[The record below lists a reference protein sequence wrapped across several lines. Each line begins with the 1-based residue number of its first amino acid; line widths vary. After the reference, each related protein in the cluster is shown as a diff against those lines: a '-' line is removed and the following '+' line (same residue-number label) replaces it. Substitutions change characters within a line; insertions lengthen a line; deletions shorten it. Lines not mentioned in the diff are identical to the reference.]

1 MSCSTEK
8 CRYGSMMGLGHPC
21 RKDCAHPKEENM
33 KKKIVVFSGAGLD
46 KESGVLTF
54 RDCQNGLWGKYKIE
68 DVATPSAWKKNR
80 EKVLD
85 FYNERRREMPTVEPN
100 LAHKELF
107 KLEEK
112 YDVTHVTQ
120 NVSDLLERGGSTNV
134 IHLHGELTKARGCY
148 NNPNNRW
155 DNQYITYDIGYDDI
169 NIGDKCAETDSQ
181 LRPHIV
187 WFEEYPLRVDEAADA
202 IRQAD
207 VLIVIGTS
215 LQIGYTLSLLGSTNA
230 KKVYYVDPEPMK
242 YLDNLGLEVEYI
254 NKVATEGIV
263 EVIEKLK

>member
-1 MSCSTEK
+1 MSK
-8 CRYGSMMGLGHPC
+8 I
-21 RKDCAHPKEENM
+21 KE
-33 KKKIVVFSGAGLD
+33 KIVVFSGAGLD
-46 KESGVLTF
+46 KESNVLTF

-68 DVATPSAWKKNR
+68 DVATPSAWRKNR

-85 FYNERRREMPTVEPN
+85 FYNERRRELPNVEPN
-100 LAHKELF
+100 SAHKALF

-112 YDVTHVTQ
+112 YDVIHVTQ
-120 NVSDLLERGGSTNV
+120 NVTDLLERGGSTKV
-134 IHLHGELTKARGCY
+134 IHLHGELTKARGCF

-155 DNQYITYDIGYDDI
+155 DNNYITYDIGYNDI

-187 WFEEYPLRVDEAADA
+187 WFEEYPLMVEDAADA
-202 IRQAD
+202 IRKAD

-215 LQIGYTLSLLGSTNA
+215 LQIGYTISLLGTTNA
-230 KKVYYVDPEPMK
+230 KKIYYVDPEPMK
-242 YLDNLGLEVEYI
+242 YLDNLGLDIEYV
-254 NKVATEGIV
+254 NKVATEGIA